1 MKKVVQVTMKYLKF
15 LFLFLIVVAAC
26 FVVINWYPYIFAKTV
41 VGEVVDV
48 KRVDLNVALMQASPT
63 QNVTPELYR
72 YAVAIRQEGTGEIYT
87 ASSEDT
93 RWAVA
98 APGQCAEA
106 KFFPYPFWN
115 MEKGGTYYGARQLRL
130 FDCNHQ

>member
-1 MKKVVQVTMKYLKF
+1 MRFVKF
-15 LFLFLIVVAAC
+15 FVLIVLIFAVAAA
-26 FVVINWYPYIFAKTV
+26 VIQWYPYIFAKTV

-48 KRVDLNVALMQASPT
+48 KRIDLNVALMQAAT
-63 QNVTPELYR
+63 AQNVSPELYR
-72 YAVAIRQEGTGEIYT
+72 FAVAIRQQGTGEIYT

-98 APGQCAEA
+98 QPGQCAEA

-115 MEKGGTYYGARQLRL
+115 LEKGGTYYGARQMRL
-130 FDCNHQ
+130 FDCVAK